1 MCGGGIGQGK
11 ENSFGLAMMQVAG
24 VAAEQQNP
32 GFRSGIF
39 PQNGPN
45 NSLGVPYTYGA
56 GFSDTYTPS
65 EFLNNSAAGI
75 AEKNRR
81 KSLTPDQYGRGIW
94 GKKPSQ
100 AKGQVAKQPTQ
111 VAKNPGGLGGSTRRE
126 LIKGGSDEW
135 STGQKTLMG
144 A

>member
-1 MCGGGIGQGK
+1 MCGGGIGQGIT
-11 ENSFGLAMMQVAG
+11 QVVG

-32 GFRSGIF
+32 GFRSGMF

-45 NSLGVPYTYGA
+45 NSLGVPYAYGA
-56 GFSDTYTPS
+56 GFPIANTPS
-65 EFLNNSAAGI
+65 GNLANDAIGNQER
-75 AEKNRR
+75 ERR
-81 KSLTPDQYGRGIW
+81 KTASPDSYGRGIW

-100 AKGQVAKQPTQ
+100 AKGQVAKQPIQ

-126 LIKGGSDEW
+126 LIEGGADRNL
-135 STGQKTLMG
+135 GRKTLMG

>member
-1 MCGGGIGQGK
+1 MC
-11 ENSFGLAMMQVAG
+11 LAMVGG
-24 VAAEQQNP
+24 VAAEHQNP
-32 GFRSGIF
+32 GFRSGMF
-39 PQNGPN
+39 PQNRLN
-45 NSLGVPYTYGA
+45 NAWGVPYTWGS
-56 GFSDTYTPS
+56 GFSDAYTPS